1 MMRKKRVWWIH
12 SLKREIENK
21 MENKEVTSRLTKLG
35 NEIVDNI
42 KLEES
47 PRIMM
52 PQRGIGNIK
61 FDNNILELGDKKST
75 RSFMN
80 VAHSRKFMQTILI
93 ANKCKEF
100 VSREKTASIRELYY
114 QLKHTIPGTKEN
126 TFEDQSE
133 SDPLIVDLETALG
146 VLREELH
153 LKADDK
159 GTLIGKIK
167 IEDSGDVID
176 CSKLGRSGLSVPSIV
191 EHYKFMDVDANYVLV
206 IETGA
211 MFDRLV
217 EEKFHLK
224 NNCIMVSTKGQAARG
239 CRRLVHRL
247 EHELKL
253 PVIMFTDGDPW
264 GYYIYS
270 VMKAGSMALA
280 HESRRLGTP
289 SMSLVGM
296 TMTDIDTYGLE
307 KVTET
312 LKDVDRKR
320 IKELLQYPWFQKKQW
335 KKELEL
341 MAKKG
346 VRIEQQALASKSLEF
361 VAEEYLPDKINKN
374 VMLP

>member
-1 MMRKKRVWWIH
+1 MRRV
-12 SLKREIENK
+12 EVK
-21 MENKEVTSRLTKLG
+21 MENKEVARRLTKLG
-35 NEIVDNI
+35 EDIVDEI

-47 PRIMM
+47 PQIRI
-52 PQRGIGNIK
+52 PQRGIGNIIFNEK
-61 FDNNILELGDKKST
+61 KNILELGNKKST

-100 VSREKTASIRELYY
+100 VGRDKTASIRELYY
-114 QLKHTIPGTKEN
+114 QLKHTLPGTKEN

-133 SDPLIVDLETALG
+133 SDPLIVDLEMALG

-176 CSKLGRSGLSVPSIV
+176 CSKLGRSGLSIPSIV
-191 EHYKFMDVDANYVLV
+191 EHYNFMDFKADYVLV

-224 NNCIMVSTKGQAARG
+224 NDCIMVSTKGQAARG

-247 EHELKL
+247 RTELNL

-289 SMSLVGM
+289 SLSLVGM
-296 TMTDIDTYGLE
+296 TMTDIDTYGLD

-312 LKDVDRKR
+312 LKDLDRKR
-320 IKELLQYPWFQKKQW
+320 IKELLHYPWFQKKQW

-341 MAKKG
+341 MANKG

-361 VAEEYLPDKINKN
+361 VAEEYLPEKIEKKI
-374 VMLP
+374 MLP

>member
-1 MMRKKRVWWIH
+1 MERQKVISK
-12 SLKREIENK
+12 LKNLGGEITENI
-21 MENKEVTSRLTKLG
+21 MLHQ
-35 NEIVDNI
+35 
-42 KLEES
+42 S
-47 PRIMM
+47 PKIRM
-52 PQRGIGNIK
+52 PQRGIGNINFNEK
-61 FDNNILELGDKKST
+61 KNLLELGDKIST
-75 RSFMN
+75 RSFLN
-80 VAHSRKFMQTILI
+80 VAHSRKFMQTVLI
-93 ANKCKEF
+93 AYKCKEF
-100 VSREKTASIRELYY
+100 VSRDKTASIRELYY
-114 QLKHTIPGTKEN
+114 QLKHTVPGTKEN
-126 TFEDQSE
+126 TFDDQSE

-159 GTLIGKIK
+159 GTLIGKIT
-167 IEDSGDVID
+167 IEDSGDFID

-191 EHYKFMDVDANYVLV
+191 EHYKFQDVEADYVLV

-217 EEKFHLK
+217 EEKYHLK

-247 EHELKL
+247 NHELKL

-280 HESRRLGTP
+280 HESKRLGTP
-289 SMSLVGM
+289 QMKLVGM
-296 TMTDIDTYGLE
+296 TMTDIDAYELE
-307 KVTET
+307 KVTEK
-312 LKDVDRKR
+312 LKDVDKKR
-320 IKELLQYPWFQKKQW
+320 INELLQYPWFQSKEW
-335 KKELEL
+335 KKELDL

-361 VAEEYLPDKINKN
+361 VAEEYLPAKIAKKQ
-374 VMLP
+374 MLP